1 MKTLIKILIIL
12 AVVIL
17 GYGIV
22 SWHAFKQPT
31 FFSVKKDCAK
41 AIEDY
46 YTGKAKDYESKA
58 NEKSADEWEKEL
70 RNTPP
75 GQNPWSTPSQGD
87 MQNMMKE
94 ANQSN
99 QPSGP
104 WEQVFGY
111 QCQFQ

>member
-1 MKTLIKILIIL
+1 MKKLLLILLIV
-12 AVVIL
+12 AFVVL

-22 SWHAFKQPT
+22 SWQFLKQPT

-41 AIEDY
+41 NIEEY
-46 YTGKAKDYESKA
+46 FTKKGEEELNK
-58 NEKSADEWEKEL
+58 KSADEWEKEL

-75 GQNPWSTPSQGD
+75 GQNPWGTPSQGD
-87 MQNMMKE
+87 MQDMMKE

-111 QCQFQ
+111 QCQSQ